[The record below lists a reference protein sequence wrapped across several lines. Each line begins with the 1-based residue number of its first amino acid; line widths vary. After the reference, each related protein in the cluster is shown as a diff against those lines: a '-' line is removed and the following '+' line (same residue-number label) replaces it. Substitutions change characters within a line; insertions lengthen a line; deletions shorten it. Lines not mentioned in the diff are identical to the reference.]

1 MSFLSSA
8 LVLAIPAL
16 MACLA
21 LYGIGRVAERRRR
34 LTTLWRT
41 GLTAQGRCLRAYATS
56 RGGDGGPAV
65 LHHVYEY
72 RTRDGRPVRFEET
85 GSPASVMAGDT
96 LTVRYLPDQPEQA
109 TALQPD
115 NSGMLRAAAASMA
128 VLTALLAVIV
138 CFLAVYVAVFM

>member
-41 GLTAQGRCLRAYATS
+41 GLTAQGRCLRAYATT
-56 RGGDGGPAV
+56 RGGDGRHTV
-65 LHHVYEY
+65 LRHVYEY

-85 GSPASVMAGDT
+85 GPATVMAGDT

-138 CFLAVYVAVFM
+138 CCLAVYVAVFM